1 MINFRCVSASL
12 RFRFLSNKAP
22 VSPEAAKSAADA
34 LERLSALKLTG
45 TATTSSANSNAPATA
60 KAEDFRTWREKLGTP
75 QQRATLVRYVLSA
88 AVATAVVRYYY
99 TGYTHERDVA
109 VQTQL
114 VEALDRE
121 QLALEEQRIA
131 AVLAHL
137 QRANFSD
144 AELQLATRV
153 LRRAS
158 DQLSDVERADDA
170 AFAERSEPTTT
181 NTSSSSTST
190 TTANTNKSPDT
201 SPREQP
207 TRI

>member
-1 MINFRCVSASL
+1 MNLKFVSSSL
-12 RFRFLSNKAP
+12 RFRLFSNKANAP
-22 VSPEAAKSAADA
+22 VPPEAAKAAADA
-34 LERLSALKLTG
+34 LERLSAMKLTHTVVTPT
-45 TATTSSANSNAPATA
+45 TATTSSANSHASATA
-60 KAEDFRTWREKLGTP
+60 SAEDFRTWREKLGTP
-75 QQRATLVRYVLSA
+75 QQRATLVRYVLTA
-88 AVATAVVRYYY
+88 AIAAAVVRYYY

-114 VEALDRE
+114 ADALDRE
-121 QLALEEQRIA
+121 QRALEEQRIA

-144 AELQLATRV
+144 AELQLAARV

-170 AFAERSEPTTT
+170 AFAT
-181 NTSSSSTST
+181 TSSTTTST
-190 TTANTNKSPDT
+190 TTTTANNSPDT
-201 SPREQP
+201 REQP